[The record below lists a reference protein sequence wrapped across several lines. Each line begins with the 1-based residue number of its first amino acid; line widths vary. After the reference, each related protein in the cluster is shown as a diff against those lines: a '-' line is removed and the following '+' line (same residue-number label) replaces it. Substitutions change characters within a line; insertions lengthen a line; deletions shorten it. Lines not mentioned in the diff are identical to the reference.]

1 MIKNHMK
8 GKTMNRS
15 KMIAAS
21 ALATVMTAGAAHA
34 EMSISGLYAGTF
46 YDGSSATSHVE
57 STNSVYVSYSDSL
70 DNGMGISVAMSMSAA
85 GANKTD
91 VNIDTGMG
99 TIHLGDG
106 VDSAV
111 DSMDGSPAVF
121 SVNPYGPRLDNSTTA
136 DFDDGDAASGM
147 SIGYTTPSINGFN
160 IRVTRGMEVANA
172 NGVAGSCI
180 NTTSGAITAIGS
192 LETCGTTSSRLTG
205 SDAVEGVD
213 PVMSYAI
220 KGSVMGLGVAAGVST
235 INNQGSTADKDPS
248 FVTLSYSIAGLNLGY
263 AFYDSDNSTTN
274 QEETQMGVSAD
285 VMGMTAGITFAEEDT
300 ATTDVDYMLVSLT
313 KGMGAASFGLDYLET
328 DPSNADA
335 SDTFAFTYVVG
346 F

>member
-1 MIKNHMK
+1 MINNHMK

-46 YDGSSATSHVE
+46 YDGTSATSHVE

-70 DNGMGISVAMSMSAA
+70 DNGMGISVAMSMSAG

-99 TIHLGDG
+99 TLHLGDG

-121 SVNPYGPRLDNSTTA
+121 SINPYGPRLDNSTTA
-136 DFDDGDAASGM
+136 DFNDGDASSGM
-147 SIGYTTPSINGFN
+147 SIGYTSPSINGFN

-172 NGVAGSCI
+172 NGTAGTCI
-180 NTTSGAITAIGS
+180 NEAGVTRAVDAIT
-192 LETCGTTSSRLTG
+192 TCGTTSTRLSG
-205 SDAVEGVD
+205 SDAVEGLD

-235 INNQGSTADKDPS
+235 INNQGSTADTDPS

-263 AFYDSDNSTTN
+263 AFYDSDNATTN

-285 VMGMTAGITFAEEDT
+285 VMGMTAGITFSEEDT
-300 ATTDVDYMLVSLT
+300 ATTDTDYMLVSLT
-313 KGMGAASFGLDYLET
+313 KGMGAASFGIDYLET
-328 DPSNADA
+328 DASNADA
-335 SDTFAFTYVVG
+335 YDTFAFTYVVG

>member
-1 MIKNHMK
+1 
-8 GKTMNRS
+8 MNRS

-46 YDGSSATSHVE
+46 YDGTSATSHVE

-121 SVNPYGPRLDNSTTA
+121 SINPYGPRLDNSSSA
-136 DFDDGDAASGM
+136 DFNAGDASSGM
-147 SIGYTTPSINGFN
+147 SIGYTSPSINGFN

-172 NGVAGSCI
+172 NGTAGTCI
-180 NTTSGAITAIGS
+180 DDDGTTRAIDAIS
-192 LETCGTTSSRLTG
+192 TCGTSSTRLTG
-205 SDAVEGVD
+205 SDAVEGMD

-235 INNQGSTADKDPS
+235 INNQGSTADTDPS

-263 AFYDSDNSTTN
+263 AFYDSDNATTN

-285 VMGMTAGITFAEEDT
+285 VMGMTAGITFSEEDT
-300 ATTDVDYMLVSLT
+300 STTDTDYMLVSLT
-313 KGMGAASFGLDYLET
+313 KGMGAASFGIDYLET
-328 DPSNADA
+328 DASNADA
-335 SDTFAFTYVVG
+335 YDTFAFTYVVG

>member
-1 MIKNHMK
+1 MK

-46 YDGSSATSHVE
+46 YDGTSATSHVE

-121 SVNPYGPRLDNSTTA
+121 SINPYGPRLDNSTTA
-136 DFDDGDAASGM
+136 DFNDGDASSGM
-147 SIGYTTPSINGFN
+147 SIGYTSPSINGFN
-160 IRVTRGMEVANA
+160 VRVTRGMETANS
-172 NGVAGSCI
+172 NGSAGTCI
-180 NTTSGAITAIGS
+180 NNTSGTITAIDMFA
-192 LETCGTTSSRLTG
+192 TCGTTSTRLTG
-205 SDAVEGVD
+205 ADSVEGVD

-235 INNQGSTADKDPS
+235 INNQGSTADTDPS
-248 FVTLSYSIAGLNLGY
+248 FVTLSYSVAGLNLGY
-263 AFYDSDNSTTN
+263 AFYDSDNATTN

-285 VMGMTAGITFAEEDT
+285 VMGMTAGITFSEEDT
-300 ATTDVDYMLVSLT
+300 ATTDTDYMLVSLS
-313 KGMGAASFGLDYLET
+313 KGMGAASFGIDYLET
-328 DPSNADA
+328 DASNADA
-335 SDTFAFTYVVG
+335 YDTFAFTYVVG

>member
-1 MIKNHMK
+1 
-8 GKTMNRS
+8 MNRS

-46 YDGSSATSHVE
+46 YDGTSATSHVE

-70 DNGMGISVAMSMSAA
+70 DNGMGISVAMSMSAG

-99 TIHLGDG
+99 TVHLGDG

-111 DSMDGSPAVF
+111 DAYDGSPAVF
-121 SVNPYGPRLDNSTTA
+121 SVNPYGPRLDNSSTA
-136 DFDDGDAASGM
+136 DFNDGDASSGM

-160 IRVTRGMEVANA
+160 IRVTRGMEVANSSGA
-172 NGVAGSCI
+172 SGMCMN
-180 NTTSGAITAIGS
+180 NTTGALTQISGLA
-192 LETCGTTSSRLTG
+192 TCGTTSTRLTG
-205 SDAVEGVD
+205 SDSVEGVD

-235 INNQGSTADKDPS
+235 INNQGSTADTDPS

-263 AFYDSDNSTTN
+263 AFYDSDNATTN

-285 VMGMTAGITFAEEDT
+285 VMGMTAGITFSEEDT
-300 ATTDVDYMLVSLT
+300 ATTDTDYMLVSLT
-313 KGMGAASFGLDYLET
+313 KGMGAASFGIDYLET
-328 DPSNADA
+328 DASNADA
-335 SDTFAFTYVVG
+335 YDTFAFTYVVG

>member
-1 MIKNHMK
+1 
-8 GKTMNRS
+8 MNRS

-21 ALATVMTAGAAHA
+21 ALATVMTAGVAHA
-34 EMSISGLYAGTF
+34 EMSISGLYAGTI
-46 YDGSSATSHVE
+46 YDGTSATSHVE

-121 SVNPYGPRLDNSTTA
+121 SINPYGPRLDNSTTA
-136 DFDDGDAASGM
+136 DFDDGDAASGL